1 MASCIRCRCDM
12 GGKEGITICAG
23 CAGELTDKANPD
35 ELLALAKVGIDAL
48 VDETTRYQQVRPFND
63 LRERSL
69 IYRRIQKRLKAEGE

>member
-12 GGKEGITICAG
+12 GGKEGITT